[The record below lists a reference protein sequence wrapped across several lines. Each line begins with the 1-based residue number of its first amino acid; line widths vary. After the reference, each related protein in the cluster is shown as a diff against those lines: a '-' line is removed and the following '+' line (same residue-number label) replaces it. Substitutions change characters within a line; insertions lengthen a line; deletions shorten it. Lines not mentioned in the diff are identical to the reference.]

1 MSESAVGAGVGGLG
15 GVGGV
20 RVQVRPP
27 VGSVYALGWLMAEL
41 FDAQRQESVTVRQP
55 PFNGT
60 VQLPLVAELD
70 QADRHRFLMSLLHDL
85 LVPFPSLSHEA
96 VKAASAAV
104 AAHASLYK
112 AELRALHLSLL
123 DRLADDQEQLSAY
136 QLGLALSDMCWV
148 PSKGGGPDD
157 FIAMFSRGQIAALKG
172 LLDGAGAAIPPD
184 SAAVVGKSLE
194 NWQEWVDVNAPKMK
208 LGTVA
213 AWTRDANPVLHAL
226 RMQGAAWHSVL
237 IADPDVTVQ
246 PALAAWAHAA
256 SAAARAARV
265 VTFTIL
271 RRFWPVVVLMAAA
284 LGGLLYLVIST
295 LSGTGEVWAS
305 LVTVATFV
313 GGGTLGVGSG
323 VSAAFSGVS
332 YEAWSAA
339 KLEAQAWNI
348 TWLPATAQTPTERM
362 QLDTR
367 GVAAPQFRK
376 NLDG

>member
-85 LVPFPSLSHEA
+85 LVPFSSLSHEA

-348 TWLPATAQTPTERM
+348 TWLPATEQTPTERM